1 MFSTVGVIQGNTVLA
16 KDNSLEKFNGRKVI
30 ITVLD
35 EESNLYETLS
45 DEKLIEVSD
54 SLISQ
59 NLEAYKELAK

>member
-35 EESNLYETLS
+35 EELNLYETLS

>member
-35 EESNLYETLS
+35 EETNLYETLS